1 MLNIY
6 QTYFVSLIALF
17 FPVFKKVSGMS
28 GATDNSKT
36 ESSCK
41 GIYICVYTLK
51 LWPFFN
57 QSHNVQ
63 LPPGLWGRV
72 MSARRH
78 QWPFP
83 EQPEHRELNVFHL
96 FYLPLYILPVLLQF
110 PIMRQ
115 V

>member
-1 MLNIY
+1 M
-6 QTYFVSLIALF
+6 SLIALF

-41 GIYICVYTLK
+41 GNICVYTLK

-83 EQPEHRELNVFHL
+83 EQPEHQELNVFNL
-96 FYLPLYILPVLLQF
+96 FYVCVHVQIV
-110 PIMRQ
+110 I
-115 V
+115 